1 MAKTL
6 VIKGA
11 DFSVNKIETVSFGE
25 IPCTGISLDA
35 SETISGLGTVTLVPV
50 VTPANTTDPVR
61 WSSSDTDVATVV
73 GGVVTAHRY
82 GTVNITAT
90 CGEYSV
96 TCAITISILFAYAKN
111 TSAYVSA
118 TSSNLIDAIPGA
130 LYTNNRY
137 ISMGAPEQA
146 GVYPVVCYYD
156 TGDIA
161 NIYPIPIPEG
171 AKTLTI
177 NMKGFACVFAW
188 LLKGVKSAAALQQ
201 RVRDSATVIDGET
214 PSGGTPWSISSWTYD
229 TRTVS
234 IPESADS
241 VSLTLFTINSTTFDN
256 FSPNNI
262 SITFGYE

>member
-35 SETISGLGTVTLVPV
+35 TETISGLGTVTLIPV
-50 VTPANTTDPVR
+50 VTPANTTDTVM
-61 WSSSDTDVATVV
+61 WSSSDTDIATVV

-90 CGEYSV
+90 CGAYSA
-96 TCAITISILFAYAKN
+96 TCSVTISIPLAYVKN
-111 TSAYVSA
+111 ASVYVSA
-118 TSSNLIDAIPGA
+118 TSTELIDAIPGA
-130 LYTNNRY
+130 LQTNNRY

-161 NIYPIPIPEG
+161 NIYPIPVPNG

-177 NMKGFACVFAW
+177 NMTGFACVFAW
-188 LLKGVKSAAALQQ
+188 FLKGVKSTATLQQ
-201 RVRDSATVIDGET
+201 RVRDSAKVIDGET
-214 PSGGTPWSISSWTYD
+214 PAGGTPWSISSWTFD

-234 IPESADS
+234 IPEGVDS
-241 VSLTLFTINSTTFDN
+241 VSFTLYTTNSTAYSNFD
-256 FSPNNI
+256 SDNI
-262 SITFGYE
+262 DITFGYE